1 MKAFKTELTN
11 DHEKQVSA
19 MKEVIDMKEQERE
32 RMVTENRK
40 LKMEIGL
47 LGSKVEEISDQY
59 GQKVQTMEMNV

>member
-11 DHEKQVSA
+11 DHEKQVAA